1 MVHDFGVADKNRIG
15 ISGCRPRE
23 VSHLDNSV
31 EPARHSS
38 YFPPNR
44 PSYELEDLARFRLI
58 LDTRGWCVGIIW
70 SSHKL
75 DESPS
80 RAGVTWIH
88 ATKHLRK
95 LWHHLADCDERLV
108 DGADAYSSIVAD
120 SRGVAFSSEFQ
131 GTGAELEAARR
142 WVTWISDDTSWARGV
157 RLPDRTKTIRRPSCH
172 QLETILLASDD
183 AGERLG
189 LLTCGPD
196 EQSNGPIK
204 TRLLRDEGAW
214 WVVPEGG
221 GGLRPSLAHPL
232 NPAAVAVFDEYGC
245 DLFAIRPLRR
255 GLYAADTNPLWNH
268 LPDGAPEANLQMAIS
283 DENEP
288 RALVATA
295 SADTYVRGE
304 SRWFRL
310 PVGSPILDG
319 LIVTDVSE
327 DMISVWDEF
336 EQLKR
341 LPELD
346 YNIIDFFTVSD
357 GPASCGQLFEAGAP
371 IDFRTV
377 DELKP
382 GLLAAGPFVVEYPDH
397 RFIGHSLRRVGDLVA
412 WDDVDGR
419 VHVIDSSSYV
429 SLDDCT
435 AHVSF
440 HGENSHSQYSLRP
453 IQLED
458 AQRRVPPGSA

>member
-1 MVHDFGVADKNRIG
+1 MK
-15 ISGCRPRE
+15 
-23 VSHLDNSV
+23 
-31 EPARHSS
+31 
-38 YFPPNR
+38 YFPPDR
-44 PSYELEDLARFRLI
+44 PSYELEDLARFRLV
-58 LDTRGWCVGIIW
+58 LDERGWCVGIIW

-75 DESPS
+75 DESSS
-80 RAGVTWIH
+80 RAGLTWVH
-88 ATKHLRK
+88 ATKHLRE
-95 LWHHLADCDERLV
+95 LWDHLAECDERLV
-108 DGADAYSSIVAD
+108 DGLDAYSSIVAD
-120 SRGVAFSSEFQ
+120 SRGVAFSSEVQ
-131 GTGAELEAARR
+131 GTGVELEAARR

-157 RLPDRTKTIRRPSCH
+157 RLPDRTKTTRRPSRH

-221 GGLRPSLAHPL
+221 GGLRPGLAHPL
-232 NPAAVAVFDEYGC
+232 KPAAVAVFDEYGC
-245 DLFAIRPLRR
+245 DLFAVRPLRR
-255 GLYAADTNPLWNH
+255 GLSAAHTEPFWGG
-268 LPDGAPEANLQMAIS
+268 LPGGTPGALDLRMAIS

-288 RALVATA
+288 RALVV
-295 SADTYVRGE
+295 SVRDDTYIRGE

-327 DMISVWDEF
+327 DMIPVWDEF
-336 EQLKR
+336 EVSKR

-346 YNIIDFFTVSD
+346 YNIIEFVSVTD
-357 GPASCGQLFEAGAP
+357 DPAGRGDLFESGAP
-371 IDFRTV
+371 IEFRTL
-377 DELKP
+377 DELEP
-382 GLLAAGPFVVEYPDH
+382 GLLAAGPFVAEYADSWL
-397 RFIGHSLRRVGDLVA
+397 IGHSLRRFGDLVA
-412 WDDVDGR
+412 WDDLEGR
-419 VHVIDSSSYV
+419 AHVIDSSSDV
-429 SLDDCT
+429 SLDHCT